1 MWIIARFAAIRTIKP
16 PADTLCRINYH
27 FVTQQV
33 YNIRFDNFEKT
44 NVVINEIVEYKR
56 LPLKNTSYISIEATI
71 RLPPFYKVV

>member
-1 MWIIARFAAIRTIKP
+1 MDNRTLCCNSHYKT

-44 NVVINEIVEYKR
+44 NVVIYEILEYKR

-71 RLPPFYKVV
+71 RLTPFYKVV